1 MLKEKK
7 VNTMP
12 HDLRRTRKYR
22 GSRYCGW
29 GQVGQHRK
37 SGSRG
42 GKGFAGG
49 HKHFWI
55 QTVKYNPN
63 RFRRI
68 GFVPPSMLEP
78 MLATIN
84 VGELEDL
91 AGKILGLELVKDGT
105 EFNLSELGIGKL
117 LGRGIVRTA
126 LKIRVDFASA
136 IAKSKLEKVGGS
148 IVE

>member
-1 MLKEKK
+1 
-7 VNTMP
+7 MP

-55 QTVKYNPN
+55 QTVKYNPL

-68 GFVPPSMLEP
+68 GFKPPSVFVKLP
-78 MLATIN
+78 STIN
-84 VGELEDL
+84 IGELKEYLIKTIGEDSIKEANEIDL
-91 AGKILGLELVKDGT
+91 
-105 EFNLSELGIGKL
+105 NELGINKV
-117 LGRGIVRTA
+117 LGRGDIDIA
-126 LKIRVDFASA
+126 LKI
-136 IAKSKLEKVGGS
+136 KVGSISKSAKTKIEEAGGS
-148 IVE
+148 LIE

>member
-1 MLKEKK
+1 
-7 VNTMP
+7 MP
-12 HDLRRTRKYR
+12 SDLRRTRKYR

-55 QTVKYNPN
+55 QTVKYNPLRYRN
-63 RFRRI
+63 I
-68 GFVPPSMLEP
+68 GFKPPSSLEP
-78 MLATIN
+78 RPATIN

-91 AGKILGLELVKDGT
+91 VKTIMGPEGLKQGAELD
-105 EFNLSELGIGKL
+105 LSELGIGKL
-117 LGRGIVRTA
+117 LGRGNIGVGLNVRVEVATSTA
-126 LKIRVDFASA
+126 KDKITEA
-136 IAKSKLEKVGGS
+136 GGS

>member
-1 MLKEKK
+1 M
-7 VNTMP
+7 NNMP

-42 GKGFAGG
+42 GKGYAGG

-63 RFRRI
+63 RYRRI
-68 GFVPPSMLEP
+68 GFVPPSSLKSLP
-78 MLATIN
+78 ATIN
-84 VGELEDL
+84 VGELENLALKLMGAEAMKSGAELDL
-91 AGKILGLELVKDGT
+91 AEIGV
-105 EFNLSELGIGKL
+105 GKL
-117 LGRGIVRTA
+117 LGRGSISTA
-126 LKIRVDFASA
+126 LKVRVESASA
-136 IAKSKLEKVGGS
+136 SAKSKLEEAGGS

>member
-1 MLKEKK
+1 MNK
-7 VNTMP
+7 MP

-63 RFRRI
+63 RYRRI
-68 GFVPPSMLEP
+68 GFAPPSSLEP
-78 MLATIN
+78 MPATIN
-84 VGELEDL
+84 IGELEAL
-91 AGKILGLELVKDGT
+91 AVKILGADAVKGGAELDLNEV
-105 EFNLSELGIGKL
+105 GIGKL
-117 LGRGIVRTA
+117 LGRGSISTAFKVR
-126 LKIRVDFASA
+126 VESASA
-136 IAKSKLEKVGGS
+136 GAKSKLEEAGGS

>member
-1 MLKEKK
+1 
-7 VNTMP
+7 MP

-42 GKGFAGG
+42 GKGYAGG

-63 RFRRI
+63 RYRRI
-68 GFVPPSMLEP
+68 GFVPPSSLKSLP
-78 MLATIN
+78 ATIN
-84 VGELEDL
+84 VGELENLALKLMGAEAMKSGAELDL
-91 AGKILGLELVKDGT
+91 AEIGV
-105 EFNLSELGIGKL
+105 GKL
-117 LGRGIVRTA
+117 LGRGSISTA
-126 LKIRVDFASA
+126 LKVRVESASA
-136 IAKSKLEKVGGS
+136 SAKSKLEEAGGS

>member
-1 MLKEKK
+1 
-7 VNTMP
+7 MP
-12 HDLRRTRKYR
+12 HDLRRTRRYR

-68 GFVPPSMLEP
+68 GFVPPSSLEP
-78 MLATIN
+78 MPATIN
-84 VGELEDL
+84 IGELEAL
-91 AGKILGLELVKDGT
+91 AAKVLGTGNVVNGAELD
-105 EFNLSELGIGKL
+105 LSEIGVGKL
-117 LGRGIVRTA
+117 LGRGSISTGLKVR
-126 LKIRVDFASA
+126 VESASA
-136 IAKSKLEKVGGS
+136 GAKTKLEEAGGS

>member
-1 MLKEKK
+1 
-7 VNTMP
+7 MP

-55 QTVKYNPN
+55 QTVKFNPN
-63 RFRRI
+63 RYRRI
-68 GFVPPSMLEP
+68 GFVPPSLLEP
-78 MLATIN
+78 VPDIIN
-84 VGELEDL
+84 VGELEELAVKVLGPDALKGTAELDL
-91 AGKILGLELVKDGT
+91 T
-105 EFNLSELGIGKL
+105 ELGVGKL
-117 LGRGIVRTA
+117 LGRGKIATGLKVR
-126 LKIRVDFASA
+126 VGSASSG
-136 IAKSKLEKVGGS
+136 AKAKLEEAGGS

>member
-1 MLKEKK
+1 M
-7 VNTMP
+7 NNMP

-42 GKGFAGG
+42 GKGYAGG

-63 RFRRI
+63 RYRRI
-68 GFVPPSMLEP
+68 GFVPPSSLRSLP
-78 MLATIN
+78 ATIN

-91 AGKILGLELVKDGT
+91 AVKLMGAEAVKGGAELDLT
-105 EFNLSELGIGKL
+105 EVGVGKL
-117 LGRGIVRTA
+117 LGRGSISTA
-126 LKIRVDFASA
+126 LKIRVDSVSAS
-136 IAKSKLEKVGGS
+136 AKSKLEEAGGS

>member
-1 MLKEKK
+1 
-7 VNTMP
+7 MP
-12 HDLRRTRKYR
+12 HDLRRTRRYR

-68 GFVPPSMLEP
+68 GFVPPSSLKP
-78 MLATIN
+78 LPATIN

-91 AGKILGLELVKDGT
+91 ALKILGTEAMKNGAELDLNEV
-105 EFNLSELGIGKL
+105 GIGKL
-117 LGRGIVRTA
+117 LGRGSISTA
-126 LKIRVDFASA
+126 LKVRVDSVSTN
-136 IAKSKLEKVGGS
+136 AKSKLKEAGGS

>member
-1 MLKEKK
+1 
-7 VNTMP
+7 MP

-55 QTVKYNPN
+55 QTVKFNPN
-63 RFRRI
+63 RYRRI
-68 GFVPPSMLEP
+68 GFVPPSVLEP
-78 MLATIN
+78 MPDIIN
-84 VGELEDL
+84 VGELEEVAVKVLGPDALKGGAELDL
-91 AGKILGLELVKDGT
+91 T
-105 EFNLSELGIGKL
+105 EIGVGKL
-117 LGRGIVRTA
+117 LGRGKISTSLKVRVGSVSSGA
-126 LKIRVDFASA
+126 KAKIEEA
-136 IAKSKLEKVGGS
+136 GGS

>member
-1 MLKEKK
+1 
-7 VNTMP
+7 MP
-12 HDLRRTRKYR
+12 TDLRRTRRYR

-68 GFVPPSMLEP
+68 GFVPPSSLEP
-78 MLATIN
+78 MPATVN
-84 VGELEDL
+84 VGELEALAEKVLGAGNVAAGAELDL
-91 AGKILGLELVKDGT
+91 T
-105 EFNLSELGIGKL
+105 EMGVGKL
-117 LGRGIVRTA
+117 LGRGSISTGLKVR
-126 LKIRVDFASA
+126 VESASA
-136 IAKSKLEKVGGS
+136 GAKTKLEEAGGS

>member
-1 MLKEKK
+1 
-7 VNTMP
+7 MP
-12 HDLRRTRKYR
+12 HDLRRTRRYR

-68 GFVPPSMLEP
+68 GFVPPSLLKP
-78 MLATIN
+78 LYATIN
-84 VGELEDL
+84 VGELEGLAVKIIGAEAMKNGAELDL
-91 AGKILGLELVKDGT
+91 TKV
-105 EFNLSELGIGKL
+105 GIGKL
-117 LGRGIVRTA
+117 LGRGRINTA
-126 LKIRVDFASA
+126 LKIRVEFVSA
-136 IAKSKLEKVGGS
+136 NAKSKLEEVGGS

>member
-1 MLKEKK
+1 
-7 VNTMP
+7 MP

-42 GKGFAGG
+42 GKGYAGG

-63 RFRRI
+63 RYRRI
-68 GFVPPSMLEP
+68 GFVPPSSLKSLP
-78 MLATIN
+78 ATIN
-84 VGELEDL
+84 VGELENLALKLMGAEAMKSGAELDL
-91 AGKILGLELVKDGT
+91 AEIGV
-105 EFNLSELGIGKL
+105 GKL
-117 LGRGIVRTA
+117 LGRGSISTA
-126 LKIRVDFASA
+126 LKIRVESASA
-136 IAKSKLEKVGGS
+136 SAKSKLEEAGGS